1 MWITEDGQAF
11 EIWSGILM
19 KHTKEEDEEIY
30 NDDELDYGY
39 ESEAMIIEPEEYI
52 RFPLPKAL
60 VDTTNMSKSDTSI
73 LVPRSLF
80 DRSNLLLN
88 TQSSSLSTNTFNKS
102 KQTPNNNNNNN
113 NKMFSSN
120 IPTPITPQANIK
132 ARQLYVNN
140 GTTTTPLPNS
150 SNTNVIVSASTSSR
164 PIKLEEMLSKD
175 NFQGLL
181 EIDNSD
187 WLISEDYKVLDTIQN
202 IQQLPLTSMSFSST
216 SNANKPQTILSNSSL
231 SSSPLLPSSTT
242 ITTPSS
248 SSSSSSIVNNTTNAL
263 TQNWD
268 FISDVVNRY
277 SRVLRTPK
285 QCKHRFEQVIGP
297 REEGRVVY
305 DLIKKKKHVIKGTV
319 KMSDDNWQMLRTN
332 QLFVHDN
339 CQKLLQMYHQKF
351 DTILQFEQQLSSLIY
366 LNKFKQIQIA
376 QAAHHQ
382 TRGLKQGA
390 LLQENNI
397 NFDVPLTP
405 SDVSYQR
412 SEREKELKQQQQQQ
426 QQQQPLT
433 QTITGNVHQQQQQI
447 PITQNNIDTIKQQT
461 PPPNATLASTINT
474 RVRPSTLNTTPT
486 PINSSPSPSLSL
498 IQSPSPSNCPTIQ
511 RSISNNIIVASNNH
525 SNMNTTRSQSNI
537 LPSRTNFSSSTTT
550 TSVNSIPS
558 SNQPSIPTAT
568 ILPGQRQVQV
578 LPTNNNL
585 INETNSVQ
593 QKQVGTVQISSN
605 EYRHVRALPHQ
616 HQTTATSTTNPSS
629 TSANIQVRAQ
639 NYQRSQSQTTPLA
652 TLEVRSQLPLSPK
665 SQQQQQPTQTRPS
678 STTSRAS
685 SVTQT
690 QVDYLIQS
698 QAKSLASSTP
708 PSTLPVA
715 VVRPMQHSSTSIAP
729 TISSSSPTSPLN
741 IPSLNVTI
749 PSNKLTTNTTTTT
762 TNNPTQQLRTATAFL
777 SNPTSSSSQVQQATP
792 QIRQL
797 FTNANN
803 TSLQTQQTTN
813 TQRLTETAQRS
824 PSSIQQ
830 IIASRTASLPGQVR
844 NVRILTFTPGTNPT
858 TGIADTIT
866 TNTQQSPIQSTNITY
881 NRANSSASSFPRST
895 INIDQDISSDLA
907 AQVHRIKSFNVTN
920 TDPNDATQTPRAVL
934 VPARTISGS
943 STSSVGSTSKIKPS
957 SLIDPTTLGFTTK
970 TSQANIVF
978 QLPSSTSTTTIGSDE
993 QTITNSSNVTRQNL
1007 LQHLNVISSNMN
1019 QRAQSPTTISNTTN
1033 PITFNRLLQQYQIR
1047 PAATLNSSTS
1057 TTQISS
1063 GQMINEQILSSS
1075 SPPPLPSASA
1085 SSSTT

>member
-1 MWITEDGQAF
+1 MIWITEDGKAF
-11 EIWSGILM
+11 EIWSGIII
-19 KHTKEEDEEIY
+19 KHSKEEDEEIY

-88 TQSSSLSTNTFNKS
+88 TQSSSLSTNTLNKS
-102 KQTPNNNNNNN
+102 KQTPINN
-113 NKMFSSN
+113 NKIFPSN
-120 IPTPITPQANIK
+120 IPIPITPQANIK

-164 PIKLEEMLSKD
+164 TIKLEEMLSKD

-216 SNANKPQTILSNSSL
+216 SNANKPQSILPNSSL
-231 SSSPLLPSSTT
+231 SSSSQLLPSSTT
-242 ITTPSS
+242 QTTTATTTSPSL
-248 SSSSSSIVNNTTNAL
+248 SSSIVNNTTNAL

-268 FISDVVNRY
+268 FISDIVNRY

-332 QLFVHDN
+332 QLFIHDN
-339 CQKLLQMYHQKF
+339 CQKLLQIYHQKL
-351 DTILQFEQQLSSLIY
+351 DTISQFEQQISPMIY
-366 LNKFKQIQIA
+366 LNKFKQIQVA

-382 TRGLKQGA
+382 TRGLKQGV

-397 NFDVPLTP
+397 NIDVPLTP

-412 SEREKELKQQQQQQ
+412 SEREKELKQQQS
-426 QQQQPLT
+426 T
-433 QTITGNVHQQQQQI
+433 QTITGNVHQQQQI
-447 PITQNNIDTIKQQT
+447 SITQNNIDNIKQQT
-461 PPPNATLASTINT
+461 PPPNATLTSTINT
-474 RVRPSTLNTTPT
+474 RIRPSTINTTPT

-498 IQSPSPSNCPTIQ
+498 IQSPSPSSSPTIQ

-525 SNMNTTRSQSNI
+525 SNMNPTRSQSNI
-537 LPSRTNFSSSTTT
+537 LPSRTNLSSSTTA
-550 TSVNSIPS
+550 SINSMSS

-578 LPTNNNL
+578 LPPNNNL
-585 INETNSVQ
+585 TNETNSLQ

-605 EYRHVRALPHQ
+605 EYRHVRALSHQ
-616 HQTTATSTTNPSS
+616 HPTTTTTTTTSTVNPSPTS
-629 TSANIQVRAQ
+629 TNIQVRAP
-639 NYQRSQSQTTPLA
+639 NYQRSQSQTTPLT
-652 TLEVRSQLPLSPK
+652 TLEVRSQLPPSPK
-665 SQQQQQPTQTRPS
+665 SQQQQQTQTRPS
-678 STTSRAS
+678 STASRTS

-715 VVRPMQHSSTSIAP
+715 VVRPVQHSSTSIAP

-741 IPSLNVTI
+741 ISSLNVTI

-762 TNNPTQQLRTATAFL
+762 TTNNPTQQLRTATAFL
-777 SNPTSSSSQVQQATP
+777 PNSTPSSSQVQQATQ

-797 FTNANN
+797 FTNSGNN
-803 TSLQTQQTTN
+803 SLQTQQTTHA
-813 TQRLTETAQRS
+813 QRLTETAQRS

-858 TGIADTIT
+858 TGIADTTT
-866 TNTQQSPIQSTNITY
+866 TNTQQTPIQSTNITY
-881 NRANSSASSFPRST
+881 NRAGSSTSSFQRST
-895 INIDQDISSDLA
+895 INIDQDISPDLA
-907 AQVHRIKSFNVTN
+907 AHVHRIKSFNVTN
-920 TDPNDATQTPRAVL
+920 TDPNDTTQTPRAVL

-943 STSSVGSTSKIKPS
+943 STSSASSVGSTSKIKSS
-957 SLIDPTTLGFTTK
+957 SLIDSATLGFTTK

-978 QLPSSTSTTTIGSDE
+978 QLPSSTSTTIGGDE
-993 QTITNSSNVTRQNL
+993 QTTMNSSNLARHNL
-1007 LQHLNVISSNMN
+1007 LQHLNLIQSTMN
-1019 QRAQSPTTISNTTN
+1019 QRAQSPTTISSTTN
-1033 PITFNRLLQQYQIR
+1033 SITFNRLLQQCQIR
-1047 PAATLNSSTS
+1047 TAATLNSSTS
-1057 TTQISS
+1057 ATQISS
-1063 GQMINEQILSSS
+1063 GQTNNEQISSS
-1075 SPPPLPSASA
+1075 SPPPPPPPSA
-1085 SSSTT
+1085 SSSSSSTT